1 MFLTFTE
8 RCVIIFKVM
17 RDGLCK
23 VTGRI
28 AEVKG
33 GLDFVRNN
41 LGGLC
46 DEEDAR
52 VALKRAN
59 ERLGVIQEIL
69 YDIEFGK
76 KE

>member
-1 MFLTFTE
+1 MTFNP

-23 VTGRI
+23 ITGRI
-28 AEVKG
+28 AKVKG
-33 GLDFVRNN
+33 YLDFVRNH

-59 ERLGVIQEIL
+59 ERLGAIQEML

>member
-1 MFLTFTE
+1 MSDRT
-8 RCVIIFKVM
+8 
-17 RDGLCK
+17 GLCE
-23 VTGRI
+23 VTGKI
-28 AEVKG
+28 AGVRG
-33 GLDFVRNN
+33 NLDFVRNH

-59 ERLGVIQEIL
+59 KRLGAIQEML
-69 YDIEFGK
+69 YDIEFGN